1 MHNIEITKLIV
12 ENFRNFKTRTLNF
25 SSQLVLFS
33 GKNGVG
39 KTNILEAL
47 TLFGKNQN
55 LRGIDFDEMLAT
67 NYESQEKQQSFS
79 LFCEISN
86 HDFIEKIGI
95 SYNQNGK
102 KNLLINGENVV
113 SKKNSDT
120 KNWLPNF
127 IWLTPQLE
135 LLLISGKSGRRE
147 FLDKIVGDIDFTH
160 NARVNNYQ
168 KSLKERLLILQK
180 TQNHNQEKWLEIVES
195 KIAELGTSIALARNE
210 AVEFFNKAINSFESN
225 FPKSQLKIIDEI
237 ALWGAKNNAF
247 QIEEL
252 YKTKLKTNRQI
263 DKESF
268 KTNFGVHRSD
278 FSAIF
283 LDKNSAANYAS
294 TGEQKSIMIGII
306 LARAKISASY
316 KNQPTILIFDEI
328 MSHLDEKKKF
338 DLLDEVK
345 RTNLQCFF
353 SATSSSLIPQ
363 NFLDKNLIQ
372 IVEV

>member
-1 MHNIEITKLIV
+1 MQNIEITKLIL
-12 ENFRNFKTRTLNF
+12 ENFRNFKTKTLTF
-25 SSQLVLFS
+25 SSRLVLFS

-102 KNLLINGENVV
+102 KNLLINGENVA

-147 FLDKIVGDIDFTH
+147 FLDKIVGDIDFSH

-237 ALWGAKNNAF
+237 SLCGAQNNAL

-252 YKTKLKTNRQI
+252 YKTRLKTNRQI

-353 SATSSSLIPQ
+353 SATSSALIPQ
-363 NFLDKNLIQ
+363 SFLDKNLIQ